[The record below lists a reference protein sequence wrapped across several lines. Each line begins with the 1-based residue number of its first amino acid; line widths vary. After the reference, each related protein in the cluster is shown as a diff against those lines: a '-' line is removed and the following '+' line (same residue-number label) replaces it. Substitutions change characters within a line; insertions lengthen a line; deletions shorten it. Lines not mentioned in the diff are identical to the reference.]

1 MESTLVGEDLN
12 GCAFVY
18 GSLSFLDKLS
28 CGLALYALESYE
40 GKTSVGYIHLYVKI
54 MGSYTI
60 IYLVKR

>member
-28 CGLALYALESYE
+28 CGIALYALESYQ
-40 GKTSVGYIHLYVKI
+40 GMLFLIQLFHL
-54 MGSYTI
+54 T
-60 IYLVKR
+60 YL